1 MKTFTFYYLLGSLA
15 LFLQACIGNES
26 KQVVKLKDDFIHFDT
41 AVENL
46 NEVSLSEIADS
57 IKYIPIETCKN
68 CLITRSGFSFT
79 GQYITVNQLIFDW
92 QGRFV
97 RKIGQK
103 GQGPC
108 EDSNTILNILS
119 TDSFFYSKG
128 QKIIEYDSL
137 GQCTGKEKQLYVGGK
152 LEAPT
157 GLINMP
163 VAFNLAE
170 QNFAIYDYPDSI
182 FFLDRNFSI
191 LGGNRV
197 VDLSPS
203 KSMVAPGHRLI
214 KYITFNGERSL
225 FYNAFND
232 TIFEVQSQTLLPR
245 WIVDMGIYKVPND
258 IYLDKYDV
266 LLEKAAESYKNGS
279 LDKCELVQAT
289 DNKKRILS
297 ISETDDY
304 LFILWSTIL
313 EFAELRGLENTY
325 PQIAY
330 YNKHTGELVG
340 VKDHGFIDD
349 IHKGPDFLPLWGA
362 FENRLISSIW
372 PYELKEYIEKQQEDG
387 HEIDKELLELSSR
400 VEEESNP
407 ILIVVYLKSNK

>member
-1 MKTFTFYYLLGSLA
+1 MKTFTFYFLLGGLV
-15 LFLQACIGNES
+15 LFLQACIRNES
-26 KQVVKLKDDFIHFDT
+26 KQVVKLKDNFIHFET
-41 AVENL
+41 AVKDL
-46 NEVSLSEIADS
+46 KEVSLSEIADS
-57 IKYIPIETCKN
+57 IKYIPIETGKN
-68 CLITRSGFSFT
+68 CLVTRSRFSFT
-79 GQYITVNQLIFDW
+79 GRYITVNQLIFDW
-92 QGRFV
+92 EGRFV

-108 EDSNTILNILS
+108 EDTNTILNILF
-119 TDSFFYSKG
+119 TDSFIYSKG

-137 GQCTGKEKQLYVGGK
+137 GQCTGKEKQLYLGGE
-152 LEAPT
+152 LETPS
-157 GLINMP
+157 GRINMP
-163 VAFNLAE
+163 VAFNRAE
-170 QNFAIYDYPDSI
+170 QNFAIYNYPDSV
-182 FFLDRNFSI
+182 FFLDRNFNT

-197 VDLSPS
+197 VDLSLS
-203 KSMVAPGHRLI
+203 KYMVAPGHRLI
-214 KYITFNGERSL
+214 QYITFNGKRSL

-245 WIVDMGIYKVPND
+245 WIINMGIYKVPND
-258 IYLDKYDV
+258 IYLGKYGV

-304 LFILWSTIL
+304 LFFLWTTIL

-325 PQIAY
+325 PQVAY
-330 YNKHTGELVG
+330 YNKHTGELVA
-340 VKDHGFIDD
+340 VKDHGFFDD

-362 FENRLISSIW
+362 FENKLISSIW
-372 PYELKEYIEKQQEDG
+372 PYELKEYIEKQQEAG
-387 HEIDKELLELSSR
+387 KEIGKELLELSKQ

-407 ILIVVYLKSNK
+407 ILIVVYLKSKK